1 MDSPLV
7 ISFIIFIAAVGVG
20 LWSQYCLPRLS
31 DSLNILFI
39 ICFFLGI
46 GSAASCLF
54 HLLYL
59 LLVGQSA
66 QGDIA
71 AFGTLITI
79 AALWKPLNYVTD
91 AANKR
96 KGKRKEPI
104 PSGLFHWPF
113 WIWAVL
119 DTIRKY
125 FERPSGRPGGRA

>member
-7 ISFIIFIAAVGVG
+7 ISAAIFLAAVGVG

-31 DSLNILFI
+31 DNRNILFI
-39 ICFFLGI
+39 ICFFLGL

-66 QGDIA
+66 QGDVA
-71 AFGTLITI
+71 TFGTLITI
-79 AALWKPLNYVTD
+79 AALWKPLNYVTGKVDD

-96 KGKRKEPI
+96 KGKRKE
-104 PSGLFHWPF
+104 
-113 WIWAVL
+113 
-119 DTIRKY
+119 
-125 FERPSGRPGGRA
+125 

>member
-20 LWSQYCLPRLS
+20 LWSQHCLPRLS
-31 DSLNILFI
+31 DSRNMLFI
-39 ICFFLGI
+39 ICFFLGL

-59 LLVGQSA
+59 LLVGQRA

-79 AALWKPLNYVTD
+79 AALWKPLNYVTGKVDD

-96 KGKRKEPI
+96 KGQRNE
-104 PSGLFHWPF
+104 
-113 WIWAVL
+113 
-119 DTIRKY
+119 
-125 FERPSGRPGGRA
+125 

>member
-1 MDSPLV
+1 MDIPLV

-31 DSLNILFI
+31 DSRNILFI

-96 KGKRKEPI
+96 KGKRKE
-104 PSGLFHWPF
+104 
-113 WIWAVL
+113 
-119 DTIRKY
+119 
-125 FERPSGRPGGRA
+125 